1 MTKFDETALESF
13 YNHISEANGVPVK
26 QVCAELEELFGR
38 SRSKT
43 DTDNFIMGKNP
54 WKKLSDEIC
63 PLLRFLISNGM
74 NEGRVRFPLND
85 KVPDCWY
92 WPDTNETPIGIE
104 MTFALGRERIELGRE
119 LVEKGIGRGF
129 IGLQDDAPKASFE
142 KSLSRQRVMYSTDHA
157 ISETKKAIVS
167 CLSKKNKQQY
177 EGMILIV
184 QAPLRSLP
192 VERWEGMAQDL
203 TIEAAPLPFK
213 EIYLIGN
220 SDTRPQTY
228 KLK

>member
-1 MTKFDETALESF
+1 
-13 YNHISEANGVPVK
+13 
-26 QVCAELEELFGR
+26 
-38 SRSKT
+38 
-43 DTDNFIMGKNP
+43 MGKSP

-63 PLLRFLISNGM
+63 PVMRFLMANKMTDGVVS
-74 NEGRVRFPLND
+74 FPLND
-85 KVPDCWY
+85 QIPDCWY
-92 WPDTNETPIGIE
+92 LPATSQDRIGIE
-104 MTFALGRERIELGRE
+104 VTIALGRERIELGRE

-157 ISETKKAIVS
+157 ISETKKAIIS
-167 CLSKKNKQQY
+167 CLSMKNKQQY

-192 VERWEGMAQDL
+192 VERWEGMAQNL